1 MIDFILLGLCLYS
14 VGITMLYLTGI
25 KKRIGMRLALVA
37 LTSTLKDLA
46 EGEADLYKTAEGNV
60 KIRKV
65 NK

>member
-14 VGITMLYLTGI
+14 VGVTMLYLTGI
-25 KKRIGMRLALVA
+25 KKRIGMMLALTA

-46 EGEADLYKTAEGNV
+46 EGEAELYKTTEGNV
-60 KIRKV
+60 QIRKV

>member
-46 EGEADLYKTAEGNV
+46 EGEAEL
-60 KIRKV
+60 
-65 NK
+65 